1 MNKENNKRICYGF
14 YKKHN
19 DEWCLS
25 KDALNV
31 AKIFVLYLNGKSI
44 RDIIKQL
51 KEEGVLSPSGKSE
64 WSPRAI
70 EKILTNESYKGKLI
84 PVDLYEQV
92 QAEREFRSNKQ
103 VTDSGTVR
111 KNTRYHSKNPF
122 SGHLICGECGGV
134 YRRITKHDGSVV
146 WRCVNRVEKSDVICE
161 QSPTIPEE
169 QLILAIGNIIG
180 KICVESEIH
189 NKIGEIKVCKDG
201 SLEVE
206 HNKNTDLTM

>member
-1 MNKENNKRICYGF
+1 MQNTNKRICYGF

-31 AKIFVLYLNGKSI
+31 VKIFVLYLNGKSI
-44 RDIIKQL
+44 RGIIKLL

-70 EKILTNESYKGKLI
+70 EKILSNESYKGKLI
-84 PVDLYEQV
+84 PVELYEQV

-103 VTDSGTVR
+103 VTDLGTVR

-122 SGHLICGECGGV
+122 KWSW
-134 YRRITKHDGSVV
+134 KGSDNTAFAQ
-146 WRCVNRVEKSDVICE
+146 WRKSKWNFR
-161 QSPTIPEE
+161 
-169 QLILAIGNIIG
+169 GF
-180 KICVESEIH
+180 
-189 NKIGEIKVCKDG
+189 
-201 SLEVE
+201 
-206 HNKNTDLTM
+206 